1 MLPMTIPTLID
12 VQAARDRLAGRIRRT
27 PMLRTGPAR
36 RALAPGVDITFK
48 LEHLQISGSFKA
60 RGALNKA
67 LSLPPEA
74 MARGL
79 VTASG
84 GNHGLGVA
92 FAAWQAGVPAR
103 IFLPTNTPEGKLAK
117 LKAWGAVVT
126 LHGLDWFEA
135 NQAALICAE
144 ADELAYLHPFA
155 DPAVIAGQGT
165 LALEILDDAPDTD
178 VIIAAI
184 GGGGLISGVGLA
196 ARALKPSIR
205 ILGVEPTGASSIYDS
220 VKAGRL
226 VTLDA
231 VRTRVNTLAARAT
244 EPLNLEIIRRNVDDI
259 TLLTDEEMQAGAEWL
274 WFEYGIAAELSGAA
288 AAAGLLCGKVKIRP
302 GERVCVLVCGAG
314 DDGVKTR

>member
-1 MLPMTIPTLID
+1 MTMPTLAD

-27 PMLRTGPAR
+27 PMMQAGPAR
-36 RALAPGVDITFK
+36 RALAPGADVTFK

-67 LSLPPEA
+67 LSMPPEA
-74 MARGL
+74 LARGL

-92 FAAWQAGVPAR
+92 FAAWQAGVPAT
-103 IFLPTNTPEGKLAK
+103 IFLPTNTPESKLAK
-117 LKAWGAVVT
+117 LKAWGASVT
-126 LHGLDWFEA
+126 LHGVDWFES
-135 NQAALICAE
+135 NQAALALARAE
-144 ADELAYLHPFA
+144 NLSYLHPFA

-165 LALEILDDAPDTD
+165 LALEILEDAPETG

-184 GGGGLISGVGLA
+184 GGGGLISGVALA
-196 ARALKPSIR
+196 ARALKPDIR
-205 ILGVEPTGASSIYDS
+205 ILGVEPTGASSIHDS

-231 VRTRVNTLAARAT
+231 VRTRVGTLAARAT
-244 EPLNLEIIRRNVDDI
+244 EPLNFEIIRNTVDDI
-259 TLLTDEEMQAGAEWL
+259 TLLTDEEIQAGAEWL

-314 DDGVKTR
+314 DDGVKSR

>member
-1 MLPMTIPTLID
+1 MMIPTLAD
-12 VQAARDRLAGRIRRT
+12 VQAARARLAGRIRRT
-27 PMLRTGPAR
+27 PMMRAGPAR
-36 RALAPGVDITFK
+36 RALAPGADLTFK

-67 LSLPPEA
+67 LSMPPEA
-74 MARGL
+74 LARGL

-103 IFLPTNTPEGKLAK
+103 IFLPTNTPESKVAK
-117 LKAWGAVVT
+117 LKAWGAAVT

-144 ADELAYLHPFA
+144 TDRLAYLHPFA

-165 LALEILDDAPDTD
+165 LALEILEDAPDTD

-184 GGGGLISGVGLA
+184 GGGGLISGVALA
-196 ARALKPSIR
+196 ARAIKPSIR

-226 VTLDA
+226 ITLDA

-244 EPLNLEIIRRNVDDI
+244 EPLNFEIIRRNVDEI
-259 TLLTDEEMQAGAEWL
+259 SLLTDDEMQAGAEWL

-288 AAAGLLCGKVKIRP
+288 AAAGLLCGNVKIRP

-314 DDGVKTR
+314 EDGVKTR

>member
-1 MLPMTIPTLID
+1 MTIPTLND

-27 PMLRTGPAR
+27 PMMRAGPAR
-36 RALAPGVDITFK
+36 RALAPGADITFK
-48 LEHLQISGSFKA
+48 LEHLQISGSFKV

-67 LSLPPEA
+67 LSMPPEA
-74 MARGL
+74 LARGL

-92 FAAWQAGVPAR
+92 FAAWQAGVTAR
-103 IFLPTNTPEGKLAK
+103 IFLPTNTPESKIAK
-117 LKAWGAVVT
+117 IRAWGAGVT
-126 LHGLDWFEA
+126 LLGLDWFEA
-135 NQAALICAE
+135 NQAALACAE
-144 ADELAYLHPFA
+144 TDKLSYLHSFA

-184 GGGGLISGVGLA
+184 GGGGLISGVALA

-205 ILGVEPTGASSIYDS
+205 ILGIEPTGASSIHDS
-220 VKAGRL
+220 VNAGRL

-231 VRTRVNTLAARAT
+231 VRTRVGTLAARAT
-244 EPLNLEIIRRNVDDI
+244 EPLNLEIIQRNVDEI
-259 TLLTDEEMQAGAEWL
+259 TLLTDDEIQAGAEWL